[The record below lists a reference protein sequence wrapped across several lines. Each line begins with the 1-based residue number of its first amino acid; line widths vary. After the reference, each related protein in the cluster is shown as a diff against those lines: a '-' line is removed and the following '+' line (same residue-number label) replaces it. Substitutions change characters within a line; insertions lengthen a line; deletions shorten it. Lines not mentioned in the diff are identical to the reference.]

1 MGLFRKSHLKK
12 VFGKLIKPMSRQT
25 LEQQFMPAVL
35 EITDTPPSPLGR
47 CIAYTIMVVF
57 GVVVLLTCFTHIDIV
72 AVAPGKIIS
81 NGKIKL
87 IQPLKAG
94 VIEEIYVSDG
104 QRVKKGDALVKIKFE
119 DAQNNRIRLE
129 QELLFAQMDVLR
141 YEALLSNDPEKN
153 FKLPQNLPFEVA
165 FKNKLLFQ
173 QDIEKLTIDLRVLD
187 SQIQEVLAQIKVLKA
202 EIQKFEHAIVN
213 LQETVQIK
221 KTLMEEQLVSK
232 IQYLDLERQ
241 LIEYQ
246 ETLKVNHERLGEA
259 HKKLETLKAQRAQV
273 QVIFQN
279 EAAYKLQEASN
290 KKTLLKKELENAQ
303 WVESLAFIHAP
314 QDGVIQEM
322 EIHTLGGIVT
332 PAQTLM
338 KLAPEDSLLQVEA
351 TVLNKDIGFVQA
363 GQTARLKI
371 DSFPYTKYGFLNG
384 NVLFISKDAVLNEE
398 LGLVYQMRVSL
409 EKKVMQIDEN
419 EVPLSPGMTV
429 TVEIKTGRRRVIEYI
444 LAPFI
449 RYQSES
455 MRER

>member
-1 MGLFRKSHLKK
+1 M
-12 VFGKLIKPMSRQT
+12 
-25 LEQQFMPAVL
+25 
-35 EITDTPPSPLGR
+35 
-47 CIAYTIMVVF
+47 
-57 GVVVLLTCFTHIDIV
+57 
-72 AVAPGKIIS
+72 
-81 NGKIKL
+81 
-87 IQPLKAG
+87 
-94 VIEEIYVSDG
+94 
-104 QRVKKGDALVKIKFE
+104 
-119 DAQNNRIRLE
+119 
-129 QELLFAQMDVLR
+129 
-141 YEALLSNDPEKN
+141 
-153 FKLPQNLPFEVA
+153 
-165 FKNKLLFQ
+165 
-173 QDIEKLTIDLRVLD
+173 
-187 SQIQEVLAQIKVLKA
+187 KA

-290 KKTLLKKELENAQ
+290 KETLLKKELENAK
-303 WVESLAFIHAP
+303 WLESLAFIHAP

-338 KLAPEDSLLQVEA
+338 KLAPENSLLQVEA
-351 TVLNKDIGFVQA
+351 TVLNKDIGFVHA

-409 EKKVMQIDEN
+409 EKEVMQIDEN

>member
-57 GVVVLLTCFTHIDIV
+57 GVVVLLMCFTHIDIV

-153 FKLPQNLPFEVA
+153 FKLPQNLPFEIA
-165 FKNKLLFQ
+165 FKNNLLFQ

-290 KKTLLKKELENAQ
+290 KETLLKKELENAK

-351 TVLNKDIGFVQA
+351 TVLNKDIGFVHA